1 MKRMRRLL
9 ALAAATSAALPAL
22 AMPIGLR
29 TAVWGVSASNGR
41 AAVARL
47 LPETSNAAVIE
58 ETLAGFS
65 DKAVEANISDD
76 SEYEEFREW
85 AVDSGARAD
94 ALTNS
99 PAVWLSFAT
108 GSPVLVSEPQEGD
121 LTIDEVSAMDEDGK
135 IEIVFSL
142 EDVAIDRQALEARLK
157 SIFGVVGGTEL
168 DESTFT
174 ESNLAFS
181 LAPTDDGRVKA
192 TVTPKKDAG
201 GKPPAAFFMRV
212 KVK

>member
-1 MKRMRRLL
+1 MKRTIKMLL
-9 ALAAATSAALPAL
+9 VAAATSAALPAL

-99 PAVWLSFAT
+99 PTVWLSFAT

-142 EDVAIDRQALEARLK
+142 EDVAIDRQALENRLK
-157 SIFGVVGGTEL
+157 SIFGVVGGTAL
-168 DESTFT
+168 DESAFS
-174 ESNLAFS
+174 EDNLAFS
-181 LAPTDDGRVKA
+181 LSPTDDGRVKA

-201 GKPPAAFFMRV
+201 GNAPTTFFMRV